1 MLKSQAVE
9 REYEESH
16 WEVASPA
23 PGPASGQM
31 MENVEHLHHKPV
43 EDWPANMDRSVFRGV
58 MVIMLDTVREERWDY
73 FRRECGHRNISSAEV
88 AHCAMDSGQSAY
100 VWEVANCDQ
109 LLVIGTESSM
119 CNCQDCNCHFSLK
132 IVRLYLRYH
141 PSYSAKI
148 LNFLRMF
155 LSNKYF

>member
-1 MLKSQAVE
+1 MIETNCDGMLQSQAVE

-88 AHCAMDSGQSAY
+88 AHCAMDSGQSVY
-100 VWEVANCDQ
+100 
-109 LLVIGTESSM
+109 M
-119 CNCQDCNCHFSLK
+119 CCSVVGVK
-132 IVRLYLRYH
+132 
-141 PSYSAKI
+141 
-148 LNFLRMF
+148 
-155 LSNKYF
+155 

>member
-1 MLKSQAVE
+1 MIETDNYGLFKSQAVE

-43 EDWPANMDRSVFRGV
+43 EDWPANMDRSEFRGV
-58 MVIMLDTVREERWDY
+58 VRVIIMLDTVREERWDY

-88 AHCAMDSGQSAY
+88 AHCAMDSGQSGC
-100 VWEVANCDQ
+100 VFGDWN
-109 LLVIGTESSM
+109 
-119 CNCQDCNCHFSLK
+119 
-132 IVRLYLRYH
+132 
-141 PSYSAKI
+141 
-148 LNFLRMF
+148 
-155 LSNKYF
+155 